1 MNVPLVHHSAMSVQC
16 IEQCVRVC
24 VCVCSLYVF
33 VCVRCVSKMERLANN
48 LGQSGHISLTYLLG
62 AGSLLNDI
70 TIMCI
75 RSILSISFYI
85 FCF

>member
-1 MNVPLVHHSAMSVQC
+1 MIVPLVYHSAVQC
-16 IEQCVRVC
+16 QCSVESRVC
-24 VCVCSLYVF
+24 VRCVF

-62 AGSLLNDI
+62 AGSLLNGI